1 VAALGGPRF
10 VQFASY
16 SIPIIAI
23 AALLR
28 QSWSGLALPLALVAG
43 GALPFYA
50 YLSGHP
56 FIIRYEVSLI
66 LGCAVC
72 IGAAVSLLRF
82 LAPFAAIPMLA
93 LVMVQSPFFD
103 PSLAPVVVEA
113 QIDRKRGL
121 ERQAVTE
128 CLRQQYDNT
137 TIMASMGSLA
147 HYMHELSHAGFD
159 LDDFVHEGSG
169 PLWGVALHSD
179 PSLSVGWVLI
189 EEVAEGGDVLY
200 QQSKRHPAFLKE
212 FDRVCEGGNVALHR
226 RRAFTR

>member
-1 VAALGGPRF
+1 
-10 VQFASY
+10 
-16 SIPIIAI
+16 
-23 AALLR
+23 
-28 QSWSGLALPLALVAG
+28 
-43 GALPFYA
+43 
-50 YLSGHP
+50 
-56 FIIRYEVSLI
+56 VSLI

-121 ERQAVTE
+121 GRQAVTE

-147 HYMHELSHAGFD
+147 HYMHELSRAGFD

-169 PLWGVALHSD
+169 PLWGVALHGD

-200 QQSKRHPAFLKE
+200 QQSKQYPAFLKE
-212 FDRVCEGGNVALHR
+212 FDRLCEGGNVALYR
-226 RRAFTR
+226 RKGSDPSPK